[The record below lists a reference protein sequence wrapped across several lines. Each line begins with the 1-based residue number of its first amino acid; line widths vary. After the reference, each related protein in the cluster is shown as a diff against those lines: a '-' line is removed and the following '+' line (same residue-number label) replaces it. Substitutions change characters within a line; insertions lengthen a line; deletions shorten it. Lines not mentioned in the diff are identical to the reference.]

1 MLEIFY
7 VYRLSF
13 FHLYNVINRVC
24 VLCVLPFPL
33 VFAEAIHGNVHQ
45 HRDEFRN
52 QHFFAPEYGSKYL
65 MPLPYYHLS
74 QSGKIS
80 GIFFYLNLGIKR
92 KVYDF
97 FQQRNVVLIII

>member
-1 MLEIFY
+1 M
-7 VYRLSF
+7 
-13 FHLYNVINRVC
+13 
-24 VLCVLPFPL
+24 LCVLPFPL

-45 HRDEFRN
+45 HRDEVRN

-80 GIFFYLNLGIKR
+80 GIF
-92 KVYDF
+92 
-97 FQQRNVVLIII
+97 LI